1 MVAALAVTQPATRM
15 CVVVTCT
22 HRKRRPVPDALRLRG
37 ITGVRTSTRM
47 RAWTE
52 RLTASSEPVTE
63 AIDLYAGEHW
73 DVARHL
79 TSAPNAGMTVEL
91 WISSA
96 GYGLI
101 PSNAPIRPYAATFT
115 AGNADS
121 VPDSADGATA
131 WWDALS
137 DWAGPSPGPRS
148 ISDLIIADPKSRV
161 LLALSATYLKAC
173 REDLGRAI
181 GRIDRDGQLSIIS
194 AGTKSD
200 PQLAPYLL
208 PADARLQTAVGGTR
222 QALNIRTARHLL
234 AAGITDHHEMSE
246 MLTKLL
252 VDQPSIARYERIP
265 ATDSEVRDFIR
276 ERLETDPSAT
286 HTRLLR
292 EFRDDDRACEQG
304 RFAALF
310 RTETR
315 MRP

>member
-1 MVAALAVTQPATRM
+1 VVAAPTVTQAATRVR
-15 CVVVTCT
+15 VVVACT
-22 HRKRRPVPDALRLRG
+22 HRKRRPVTDALRLRRVS
-37 ITGVRTSTRM
+37 GVRTSTRL
-47 RAWTE
+47 RTWTE
-52 RLTASSEPVTE
+52 RLTASAEPITE

-73 DVARHL
+73 DIARRL
-79 TSAPNAGMTVEL
+79 TSASDARLTVEL

-121 VPDSADGATA
+121 VPGGVEGATA
-131 WWDALS
+131 WWDALA

-148 ISDLIIADPKSRV
+148 ITDMISADPESRV

-173 REDLGRAI
+173 REDIVRAI
-181 GRIDRDGQLSIIS
+181 SRIDRGGQLSIIS
-194 AGTKSD
+194 AGTKDD

-208 PADARLQTAVGGTR
+208 PADARLQTAVGGSR
-222 QALNIRTARHLL
+222 QALNVRAAQHLL
-234 AAGITDHHEMSE
+234 AGGIIDHDDMFET
-246 MLTKLL
+246 LAKLL
-252 VDQPSIARYERIP
+252 VDQPLIARYERRP
-265 ATDSEVRDFIR
+265 ATDAEVQAFIQH
-276 ERLETDPSAT
+276 RLTTDPSST

-292 EFRDDDRACEQG
+292 EFREDNRACEQS

-310 RTETR
+310 RAETR

>member
-1 MVAALAVTQPATRM
+1 
-15 CVVVTCT
+15 
-22 HRKRRPVPDALRLRG
+22 VPNALRLRRV
-37 ITGVRTSTRM
+37 TGVRTSTRL

-52 RLTASSEPVTE
+52 RLTASSEPVTQ

-73 DVARHL
+73 DVARRL
-79 TSAPNAGMTVEL
+79 TSASSANLTVEL

-115 AGNADS
+115 AGSADS
-121 VPDSADGATA
+121 VPDGADSAAA

-137 DWAGPSPGPRS
+137 DWVGPSPGLRS
-148 ISDLIIADPKSRV
+148 ITDLVTADPESRV
-161 LLALSATYLKAC
+161 LLTLSATYLKAC
-173 REDLGRAI
+173 RKDVVRAVGRTHHN
-181 GRIDRDGQLSIIS
+181 GQLSIIS
-194 AGTKSD
+194 AGTKDD

-208 PADARLQTAVGGTR
+208 PSDARLQTAFGGTR
-222 QALNIRTARHLL
+222 QALNVRAAEHLL
-234 AAGITDHHEMSE
+234 AAGVTDHDEMSE
-246 MLTKLL
+246 TLAKLL
-252 VDQPSIARYERIP
+252 VDQPSIAHYERRP
-265 ATDSEVRDFIR
+265 ATDAEVRAFIQD
-276 ERLETDPSAT
+276 RLKTDPSAT

-310 RTETR
+310 RAETR